1 MNYIVTSFFFNYLAS
16 KIKCKQKKNFY
27 CNCNC
32 NRWPGFYLLPS
43 SKFNQYVSITSTK
56 IILFSLCKPCKISKP
71 QQTILAIHRKMK
83 SKCIPFTEFPWKLLN
98 IKALIFS
105 YLSLYQSGPTYNFA
119 NMSLNILWKIAEM
132 IR

>member
-16 KIKCKQKKNFY
+16 KIKRKKKKIFY

-32 NRWPGFYLLPS
+32 NRWPGFYLLHS
-43 SKFNQYVSITSTK
+43 SKFNQYISNSSTK
-56 IILFSLCKPCKISKP
+56 IILFSLCKPCKISKL
-71 QQTILAIHRKMK
+71 QQSILAIHRKMK
-83 SKCIPFTEFPWKLLN
+83 PKCIPFTEFPWKLLN

-105 YLSLYQSGPTYNFA
+105 YLSLYQSGPTYNFV
-119 NMSLNILWKIAEM
+119 NMSLSILWKTAEM

>member
-1 MNYIVTSFFFNYLAS
+1 M
-16 KIKCKQKKNFY
+16 QKKFFFY
-27 CNCNC
+27 CNCNY
-32 NRWPGFYLLPS
+32 NRWPGFYLLHS

-56 IILFSLCKPCKISKP
+56 LFSLCKPCKISKP

-83 SKCIPFTEFPWKLLN
+83 SKCIPFTEFPWKLWN

-119 NMSLNILWKIAEM
+119 NVIEHTVENCWNDKIDIWNLFFLFPKKQEY
-132 IR
+132 